1 MTDASLAVFF
11 FLQVGFIIAVC
22 RLVGWAAKQVGQPQA
37 VAEMMAGFLIG
48 PSFFG
53 WVAPQLQH
61 AVFPAESMRPIYI
74 VSQVGLVLYMFVVG
88 LEFDTALLSKHA
100 KRALS
105 VSVAGVAAPF
115 ALGGGLAMIM
125 LASGEFFP
133 ATVTTAQAIL
143 FVGAA
148 LSITAFP
155 VLARIIYERGIAGST
170 MGTLA
175 LAAGAADDAAAWI
188 IMAIVVASFSGDI
201 AQAIWPA
208 AGGLIYA
215 LVVLVLA
222 RPFWRRLADTV
233 QRRQAL
239 EPWVLSVVLGAL
251 MLGAWFTD
259 VTGIYAVFGAFVL
272 GVAIPRGLITRELQR
287 AIGPITTALLVPLYF
302 IYSGLNTQLA
312 LVNSAWLWTVFAMA
326 FFAACV
332 GKGVA
337 CWAAARAS
345 GVGNRDAMGLAT
357 LMNVRGLMELIL
369 LNIALQ
375 RNLITPTTFT
385 IFAMIALGT
394 TLMAY
399 PLFALLCPEKS
410 PADVPTPAPAFEH

>member
-1 MTDASLAVFF
+1 MTDASVTAFF
-11 FLQVGFIIAVC
+11 FLQLGIIIGAC
-22 RLVGWAAKQVGQPQA
+22 RVIGWGAKYLGQPQA

-48 PSFFG
+48 PSVFG
-53 WVAPQLQH
+53 WVAPDLQH
-61 AVFPAESMRPIYI
+61 ALFPAASLRPIFI

-100 KRALS
+100 RRALS

-115 ALGGGLAMIM
+115 ALGAGLAIIM
-125 LASGEFFP
+125 LRSGEFFP
-133 ATVTTAQAIL
+133 ATVTATQAVL

-175 LAAGAADDAAAWI
+175 LAAGAANDAAAWI
-188 IMAIVVASFSGDI
+188 ILAIVLASFSGD
-201 AQAIWPA
+201 ATQAIWPA
-208 AGGLIYA
+208 AGGLTYA
-215 LVVLVLA
+215 FVVLVVA
-222 RPFWRRLADTV
+222 RPLLRSLAD
-233 QRRQAL
+233 RAEARQAL
-239 EPWVLSVVLGAL
+239 EPWVFSIVLSAL
-251 MLGAWFTD
+251 MIGAWFTD

-272 GVAIPRGLITRELQR
+272 GAAIPRGIMTRELQR
-287 AIGPITTALLVPLYF
+287 AVAPITTGLLVPLYF

-312 LVNSAWLWTVFAMA
+312 LVNSTWLWTVFAMA
-326 FFAACV
+326 FLAACA

-345 GVGNRDAMGLAT
+345 GASNRDAMGLAT
-357 LMNVRGLMELIL
+357 LMNARGLMELIL

-375 RNLITPTTFT
+375 RELITPTTFT
-385 IFAMIALGT
+385 IFAMMALGT

-399 PLFALLCPEKS
+399 PLFGLVCPERS
-410 PADVPTPAPAFEH
+410 TVRRPTPAFEH